1 MTENTKYIYL
11 LNIHGILQ
19 NVNSRDRFLVVLTF
33 KPVEFRGQSLEVD
46 VQGSSAP
53 QLLHEDVNDVA
64 VLEVVVTDLVI
75 GSQPASIKAIEK
87 KLFNDLIKVMTK
99 NDLNRTVPKSN
110 RFLSQ

>member
-75 GSQPASIKAIEK
+75 GSESASIKAMEK
-87 KLFNDLIKVMTK
+87 MFNDLIEVMTK
-99 NDLNRTVPKSN
+99 NYQNLTVPNSN